1 MFSFGPAQIL
11 ILGLVA
17 VLLFGKHLP
26 SRMRSLGASLSEF
39 RRGLDSPDEAAE

>member
-1 MFSFGPAQIL
+1 MFSFGPAQVL
-11 ILGLVA
+11 ILGLVV

-39 RRGLDSPDEAAE
+39 RRGLENRDEAMD